1 MNFIKENSQALI
13 QRMGMTVI
21 KQVVDELYV
30 WNVVNYEEINIICC
44 EKVEQDAARRIIHMI
59 LKKGSEAC
67 NLFLKSLEKWN
78 YPLFQDLNGQSLLHQ
93 ISEDD
98 LDDLAQDLKDFYH
111 TPSFLNFYPLGED
124 IDIIFNL
131 KSTFTEPVLW
141 RKDQHHHRVEQL
153 TLSGLLDTLQNPCI
167 IEGESGK
174 GKSTLLQRI
183 AMLWASGKCRALT
196 KFKLVFFLR
205 LSRAQGGLFETL
217 CDQLLDIPDT
227 IKKRTF
233 MAMLL
238 KLRQRVLFLLDGYN
252 EFKAQECPEIEALIK
267 ENHHFKNMVIVTTT
281 TECLRHIRQFG
292 ALIAEVGDM
301 TEDSAQTLIQEVLIK
316 ELAEGLSLQIQ
327 KSRSLRNLM
336 KTPLFVVITC
346 AIQMGESEFHSHT
359 QTKLFKTFYK
369 LLIQKN
375 KHKCKGVTAS
385 DFTRSLDHCGDL
397 ALEGVFSHR
406 FDFKPEDMSSMNEDV
421 LLTAGLL
428 CKYTAQRFKPQYK
441 FFHKSFQEYVAG
453 RRLSSLLTSQE
464 PEEVT
469 KGNGHLQK
477 MAFIS
482 DITSKYSNLLLYTCG
497 SSAKATRTVLK
508 HLAAVHQHG
517 SLHGLSITKR
527 PLWRQESMQNV
538 KNSTVQET
546 LKAININSF
555 TECGINLFHESRFES
570 ALSKEFEDFFRGKSL
585 YINSENIPDYLFDFF
600 EHLPNCASAL
610 DFIKLDFYGGA
621 TASRGK
627 TTEDAS
633 RTHVEESS
641 GTYIPSRAVSLLFNW
656 KQEFKTLEVTL
667 RDFSKLNK
675 QDIKYLGKIFSSATS
690 LRLYIKRCAG
700 VAGSLS
706 SILSTCKNIQSLMLE
721 ANPLTKED
729 EQHITS
735 VTNLKTLSI
744 HDLQTQRMPG
754 GLTDSLGNLKNL
766 MKLILDNIKM
776 NEEDAIHLA
785 EGLTNLRKMC
795 LLRLTHLS
803 AIGEGMD
810 YIVKSLSAEP
820 CDLKE
825 IQLVS
830 CCLSANAVKTLAQN
844 LHNLAKLRIL
854 DLSENHLEK
863 DGNEAL
869 HELIDRLHVLEQLT
883 VLMLPWWSDVRVSLA
898 RLLEQLERAPQ
909 LIKLGLKNWRLSDA
923 EIRILG
929 AFFNKNPLK
938 NLQQLDLAGNCVSS
952 DGWLAFM
959 GVFENLKQL
968 VFFDFSTKR
977 FLPDAALVRKLGHVL
992 SKLTFLQEA
1001 RLVGWQFDDDD
1012 VSVIKG
1018 NFKLVTA

>member
-1 MNFIKENSQALI
+1 MNFLKENSQVLI

-21 KQVVDELYV
+21 KQVVDELFV
-30 WNVVNYEEINIICC
+30 WNVLNFEEVNIICC
-44 EKVEQDAARRIIHMI
+44 EKVEQDAARGIVHMI
-59 LKKGSEAC
+59 LKKGPEAC

-78 YPLFQDLNGQSLLHQ
+78 YPLFQDLNGQSLFHQ
-93 ISEDD
+93 MSEGD
-98 LDDLAQDLKDFYH
+98 LDDLAQDLKYLYH

-141 RKDQHHHRVEQL
+141 RKDQHHHRLEQL
-153 TLSGLLDTLQNPCI
+153 TLNGLLDTLQSPCI

-174 GKSTLLQRI
+174 GKSTLLQRV
-183 AMLWASGKCRALT
+183 AMLWASGNCRALT

-217 CDQLLDIPDT
+217 CDQLVDIPDT
-227 IKKRTF
+227 IRKQTF

-252 EFKAQECPEIEALIK
+252 EFKAQNCPEIEALIK
-267 ENHHFKNMVIVTTT
+267 ENHRFKNMVIVTTT

-292 ALIAEVGDM
+292 ALTAELGDM
-301 TEDSAQTLIQEVLIK
+301 TEKSAQVLIREVLIK
-316 ELAEGLSLQIQ
+316 ELAEGLVLQIQ
-327 KSRSLRNLM
+327 RSRCLRNLM

-359 QTKLFKTFYK
+359 QTTLFCTFYD
-369 LLIQKN
+369 LLIHKN
-375 KHKCKGVTAS
+375 KHKRKGVTAS

-406 FDFKPEDMSSMNEDV
+406 FDFEPEDVSSVNEDV
-421 LLTAGLL
+421 LLTTGLL
-428 CKYTAQRFKPQYK
+428 CKYTAQRFKPKYK

-453 RRLSSLLTSQE
+453 RRLSSLLMSRE

-469 KGNGHLQK
+469 EGNNHLQK
-477 MAFIS
+477 MVTIS

-497 SSAKATRTVLK
+497 SSAEATKAILN
-508 HLAAVHQHG
+508 HLAAVCQHG
-517 SLHGLSITKR
+517 SLLGLSIPKR
-527 PLWRQESMQNV
+527 ALWRQESMQNE
-538 KNSTVQET
+538 KSTAMQEI
-546 LKAININSF
+546 LKAVNVNSF
-555 TECGINLFHESRFES
+555 TECGISLFQESISKS
-570 ALSKEFEDFFRGKSL
+570 ALSEDFEAFFRGKSL

-621 TASRGK
+621 AALQNK
-627 TTEDAS
+627 TPEDTS
-633 RTHVEESS
+633 KTHMDGSS
-641 GTYIPSRAVSLLFNW
+641 GTYISSRAVSLFFNW

-675 QDIKYLGKIFSSATS
+675 KDIKYLGKIFSSATS

-700 VAGSLS
+700 MAGSLS
-706 SILSTCKNIQSLMLE
+706 LVLSTCKNIHSLMVE
-721 ANPLTKED
+721 ASPLTIED
-729 EQHITS
+729 EQHIAS

-744 HDLQTQRMPG
+744 HNLQTQRLPG

-766 MKLILDNIKM
+766 TKLTLDNIKM
-776 NEEDAIHLA
+776 NEEDAIKLA
-785 EGLTNLRKMC
+785 EGLTNLKNMC

-803 AIGEGMD
+803 DIGEGVD
-810 YIVKSLSAEP
+810 YIIQSLSAEP
-820 CDLKE
+820 CELEE

-844 LHNLAKLRIL
+844 LHNLAKLSIL
-854 DLSENHLEK
+854 DLSENHLEN

-869 HELIDRLHVLEQLT
+869 HELIGRLHILEELT
-883 VLMLPWWSDVRVSLA
+883 VLMLPWWSDVRVSLT
-898 RLLEQLERAPQ
+898 RLLEQLEGAPQ
-909 LIKLGLKNWRLSDA
+909 LVKLGLKNWRLTDA

-929 AFFNKNPLK
+929 AFFEKNPLQ
-938 NLQQLDLAGNCVSS
+938 NFQQLDLAGNCVSS
-952 DGWLAFM
+952 DGWLTFM
-959 GVFENLKQL
+959 GILENLKQL
-968 VFFDFSTKR
+968 VFFDFSTER
-977 FLPDAALVRKLGHVL
+977 FLPDAALVRKLSHVL

-1001 RLVGWQFDDDD
+1001 RLVGWQLDDDD

-1018 NFKLVTA
+1018 AFTLVTD